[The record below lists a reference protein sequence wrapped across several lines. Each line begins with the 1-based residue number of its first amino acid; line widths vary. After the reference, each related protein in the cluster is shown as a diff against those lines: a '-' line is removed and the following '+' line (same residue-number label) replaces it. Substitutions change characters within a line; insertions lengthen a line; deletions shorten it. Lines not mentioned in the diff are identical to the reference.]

1 MSEWLKLLLALGA
14 AAVGLTLAA
23 MALTWLMNEPRRLG
37 RVFRHELGARPDAS
51 LIATGTGRG
60 VALSLAARRFVTGW
74 DRGAWRMVYPLE
86 DLIGAELELDGHV
99 AARAL
104 RDEPR
109 RRLERQSGAETD
121 VRLRFLF
128 DDPAHPDF
136 ELSLWP
142 NQAVRGGFTRPR
154 QAIAEANRWL
164 ARDRGGAAPRRRA
177 RRGRPAIPRAS
188 AADGGAAGDGAVR
201 RGRGHRP
208 IRRLT

>member
-37 RVFRHELGARPDAS
+37 RVFRQELGARPDAS

-60 VALSLAARRFVTGW
+60 VALSLAARRFVTAW
-74 DRGAWRMVYPLE
+74 ERGHWRMIYPLE
-86 DLIGAELELDGHV
+86 ELIGAELELDGHV

-109 RRLERQSGAETD
+109 RRLERQSGAEAD

-142 NQAVRGGFTRPR
+142 NQAVRGGFDPAPPGDRRGQP
-154 QAIAEANRWL
+154 L
-164 ARDRGGAAPRRRA
+164 AGADRGGAATRRRA
-177 RRGRPAIPRAS
+177 GRGRPTLPRAP
-188 AADGGAAGDGAVR
+188 AADGGTAGDCAGG
-201 RGRGHRP
+201 RGRGRRP
-208 IRRLT
+208 VRRLT

>member
-37 RVFRHELGARPDAS
+37 RVFRQELGARPDAS

-128 DDPAHPDF
+128 DDP
-136 ELSLWP
+136 
-142 NQAVRGGFTRPR
+142 RPSR
-154 QAIAEANRWL
+154 L
-164 ARDRGGAAPRRRA
+164 RA
-177 RRGRPAIPRAS
+177 RRCGRTRRCAAASRGRARRSPRPTAGWPGSRRCSAAPARPPRSPARPAVI
-188 AADGGAAGDGAVR
+188 
-201 RGRGHRP
+201 GR
-208 IRRLT
+208 